1 MEQLSPDALS
11 QSVWKPSESS
21 DDAVLQPVTSAKE
34 ITFITFRIKKKTR
47 KQDKTRVEDF
57 KPKMYSQ
64 WKDESAQ

>member
-34 ITFITFRIKKKTR
+34 ITFITFRIKKNK
-47 KQDKTRVEDF
+47 KAGQDTG
-57 KPKMYSQ
+57 
-64 WKDESAQ
+64 